1 MERGTK
7 LVNEPVHS
15 LGRRHPTALGGKD
28 PDGADR
34 RLASASAAPTYRRP
48 NDAPHT
54 RAWASDPAAGYRVAP
69 WPARPVLETMR
80 GRILKLEP
88 GLPLERQHRSSS
100 RIRSQESG
108 RRIPGLLSRQIPC
121 GHGSSR
127 ITSSFTVLQRS
138 SCGPCLGARY
148 PTFRACSSRHCY
160 SHPASSWRGTF
171 HRRPSTLSRRLG
183 KSSASP

>member
-34 RLASASAAPTYRRP
+34 RLASASAAPLYRRP

-54 RAWASDPAAGYRVAP
+54 RAWASDPAAGHRVTP

-88 GLPLERQHRSSS
+88 GLPLERQLRSSS

-121 GHGSSR
+121 GHASSPF
-127 ITSSFTVLQRS
+127 TSSFTVLPGS
-138 SCGPCLGARY
+138 SCGPSLGARC
-148 PTFRACSSRHCY
+148 PALRACSSRHCC
-160 SHPASSWRGTF
+160 SHPASSLRGAS
-171 HRRPSTLSRRLG
+171 HRKPSALSRKLG
-183 KSSASP
+183 TSSASP